1 MGSGF
6 SRLFWVVVGSTFLG
20 FVGIGAIV
28 PLLGPH
34 VKRDLGQSDLVVGLA
49 IGIFSVVAL
58 TSRLIAGPVTDRKGR
73 KPALIAGLAC
83 CSVSGLAYLLPF
95 GITAVFTGRILQGLG
110 EAFLFVAAAAWAVEA
125 APEGRKAQALGFL
138 GAGVWGGL
146 AVGPAIGAFLGSF
159 ENAALLLVLTPIP
172 AVLALRNAPETL
184 RERHPSAK
192 APSVIP
198 RRALMPGIVLGF
210 VNVHYPAMAGFL
222 TLHLASTGNA
232 AGGKAFSA
240 YAVVILT
247 SRFFLGGLPDR
258 IGPRITFYVGLF
270 SMAAGLFVLS
280 LGPGP
285 GMSIFGAALTGFGFS
300 LPWPS
305 IASTVLNQAPDY
317 ERAASVGLLTACVDL
332 FVGASSFV
340 DGALAHRYGYP
351 VLYWVAIGSLAI
363 AAVLGVKVTSVKAM
377 PHHDE
382 DAIAEPVADMA

>member
-1 MGSGF
+1 MVAGF
-6 SRLFWVVVGSTFLG
+6 SQLFWIVVGSTFFG

-34 VKRDLGQSDLVVGLA
+34 VKRDLGQSDFVVGLA

-58 TSRLIAGPVTDRKGR
+58 TSRLIAGPVSDRHGR
-73 KPALIAGLAC
+73 KPALMAGLIC
-83 CSVSGLAYLLPF
+83 CSVSGLAYLMPL
-95 GITAVFTGRILQGLG
+95 GVTAVFVGRILQGLG

-146 AVGPAIGAFLGSF
+146 SVGPAIGTLLGSF
-159 ENAALLLVLTPIP
+159 HNAALLLVVTPIP
-172 AVLALRNAPETL
+172 AVLALRGATETL
-184 RERHPSAK
+184 RQPHPSAK
-192 APSVIP
+192 PPSLIP
-198 RRALMPGIVLGF
+198 RRALLPGVALGF

-222 TLHLASTGNA
+222 TLHLASNGNT

-240 YAVVILT
+240 YAMVILT

-258 IGPRITFYVGLF
+258 IGPRFTFYCGLIC
-270 SMAAGLFVLS
+270 MAAGLFLLS

-285 GMSIFGAALTGFGFS
+285 WLSIFGAALTGFGFS

-305 IASTVLNQAPDY
+305 IASTVLNQAPEN

-332 FVGASSFV
+332 FVGASSFL
-340 DGALAHRYGYP
+340 DGALAQRFGYAP
-351 VLYWVAIGSLAI
+351 LYWVAIASLAI
-363 AAVLGVKVTSVKAM
+363 AALLGAKVTSMKPL
-377 PHHDE
+377 PHE
-382 DAIAEPVADMA
+382 EETIPEPFADLA

>member
-34 VKRDLGQSDLVVGLA
+34 VKQTLRQSDFVVGLT

-58 TSRLIAGPVTDRKGR
+58 ASRVIAGPLTDRKGR

-83 CSVSGLAYLLPF
+83 CSISGLCYLLPF
-95 GITAVFTGRILQGLG
+95 GVSSVFAGRIIQGLG
-110 EAFLFVAAAAWAVEA
+110 EAFLFVSAAAWAVEA

-146 AVGPAIGAFLGSF
+146 SVGPAASTLLGSF

-172 AVLALRNAPETL
+172 AILALRSARETL
-184 RERHPSAK
+184 SRKREKPKSL
-192 APSVIP
+192 IP
-198 RRALMPGIVLGF
+198 RGALLPGIVLGF

-222 TLHLASTGNA
+222 ALHLASNGNS
-232 AGGKAFSA
+232 GGRAFSA
-240 YAVVILT
+240 YALVILT

-258 IGPRITFYVGLF
+258 IGPRVTFYCGLTC
-270 SMAAGLFVLS
+270 MVAGLIALS
-280 LGPGP
+280 FAPSP
-285 GMSIFGAALTGFGFS
+285 FWAVAAAALTGFGFS

-305 IASTVLNQAPDY
+305 IASTVLNRAPDN
-317 ERAASVGLLTACVDL
+317 ERAASVGILTACVDL
-332 FVGASSFV
+332 FVGGSSFV
-340 DGALAHRYGYP
+340 DGAVAQRFGYAP
-351 VLYWVAIGSLAI
+351 LYWMAAGAVCVAAI
-363 AAVLGVKVTSVKAM
+363 AGYRVTSPSAEPATVE
-377 PHHDE
+377 PLP
-382 DAIAEPVADMA
+382 EPVADLA